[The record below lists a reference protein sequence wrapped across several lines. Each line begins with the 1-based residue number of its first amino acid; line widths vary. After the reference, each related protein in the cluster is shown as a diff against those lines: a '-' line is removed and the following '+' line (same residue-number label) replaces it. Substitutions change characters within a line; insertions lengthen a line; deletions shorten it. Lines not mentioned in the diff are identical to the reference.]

1 VNRFGVTSSVQP
13 LRRVLV
19 REPAVTGDF
28 LGAGWRQPDTATLR
42 AQHEGFVQLLLDL
55 GCEVAIAAAR
65 EGMVDAV
72 YMYDSAFIF
81 GTGAVLLHSPK
92 PARQGESA
100 MAGEALTAAG
110 VPIIGALHGAARCD
124 GGDLMWLEDGTLI
137 AGRTYR
143 TNAAAHDQL
152 TALLA
157 TEGRTM
163 LRADMAH
170 DKGPDYCL
178 HLMSVVSPVDTHLAV
193 VFEPLAPVALLEA
206 LAERDVSWISVD
218 EHEYLGMGTN
228 VLAVRPGVVVML
240 DGLPRTR
247 TALEA
252 AGVEVHVYEGSDLSL
267 KGDGGPTCLT
277 RPLWRAA

>member
-28 LGAGWRQPDTATLR
+28 LGAGWREPEAATLLG
-42 AQHEGFVQLLLDL
+42 QHEAFVQLLLDL
-55 GCEVAIAAAR
+55 GSEVVIAPAR
-65 EGMVDAV
+65 AGMVDAV
-72 YMYDSAFIF
+72 YMYDSAFVI
-81 GTGAVLLHSPK
+81 GHGAVLLHSPK
-92 PARQGESA
+92 PAREGEAA
-100 MAGEALTAAG
+100 MAAEALAAAG
-110 VPIIGALHGAARCD
+110 VPIIGAMDGIARCD
-124 GGDLMWLEDGTLI
+124 GGDLMWLEDGTLM

-152 TALLA
+152 SALLA
-157 TEGRTM
+157 REGHTL

-193 VFEPLAPVALLEA
+193 VFEPLAPVPLLGALSD
-206 LAERDVSWISVD
+206 RDVRWISVD
-218 EHEYLGMGTN
+218 EEEYLGMGTN

-247 TALEA
+247 KALEA
-252 AGVEVHVYEGSDLSL
+252 AGVEVHVYDGSDLSL